1 MWDLLLILEGVI
13 VMMSLS
19 VVRGSISMSNVALN
33 WVVIFDKGSGEHLH
47 VRYGKAG
54 SNQGFVDKHF

>member
-1 MWDLLLILEGVI
+1 MLILEGVI
-13 VMMSLS
+13 VMMSIG
-19 VVRGSISMSNVALN
+19 VVGSSISMSNVALN

-54 SNQGFVDKHF
+54 SNQSFVGKHF

>member
-1 MWDLLLILEGVI
+1 
-13 VMMSLS
+13 MMSIG

-33 WVVIFDKGSGEHLH
+33 WVVIFDEGSGKHLH

-54 SNQGFVDKHF
+54 SN